1 MKYCTA
7 CGKQISLAATF
18 CEHCGSRQLSLQQP
32 AVQSIPHKVSE
43 FKLPNLAAYNLKP
56 AMASE
61 LPQIGLMTMLNML
74 WCGLGNKVIGDK
86 KGGTFML
93 LNIPILVAS
102 FFLAFIPSLAFLIYC
117 GIHGWQ
123 HIVSQRTP
131 SAGNGQGQAKVN
143 KLPAEKE
150 AS

>member
-1 MKYCTA
+1 MCYSICTHLIGA
-7 CGKQISLAATF
+7 
-18 CEHCGSRQLSLQQP
+18 
-32 AVQSIPHKVSE
+32 
-43 FKLPNLAAYNLKP
+43 KLPNLAAYNLKP